1 MKFTDATK
9 PDRKSGGSRGTCSL
23 CVAKRNPEV
32 VVAPYTFGLPKVKLQ
47 GRCFT
52 SAVVEGD
59 GQSQND
65 SNQPSLLLIF
75 GQLWLLEGAPGSK
88 TLPD

>member
-9 PDRKSGGSRGTCSL
+9 PDRKSGGSRG
-23 CVAKRNPEV
+23 
-32 VVAPYTFGLPKVKLQ
+32 VAPYTFGLPKVKLQ
-47 GRCFT
+47 GRFFT